1 MRPSTGSE
9 RPSRALMRCDGAR
22 CAGRPTA
29 AGYGSDMGRTALVRR
44 VAIALAAALVA
55 VSCADADP
63 GVSTRRSSA
72 ATEGGGTDDSGDGGT
87 ATPVPEGLPPLLDG
101 DLISDAAVDAVL
113 DESGEV
119 DTEALTAYA
128 TALLVLTPEQQSAAL
143 ADLSLRTELEAASVS
158 GLEAAIGDRA
168 LTEATLVAAYGSV
181 QAQVDAAIAEAA
193 TFEPAGLR
201 RTPPPSSSGGA
212 VAVMGLFM
220 GFIGLTST
228 TSSLLDRSNSFAA
241 DETGLSEGDGVVY
254 GASVDE
260 VGVEMTFNGT
270 QDGVDVQF
278 VAGAVVHPCPNPDG
292 TFTIEALID
301 VKASKGGAGQNAR
314 MELKIDGSVG
324 DDAELA
330 SKNVSN
336 RTQWSDFGGGR
347 GQFLDM
353 TMSGSVGVESAVV
366 NRTGGTVTDEFARL
380 AATMSGL
387 IGAIIS
393 SQLIDASEKAWKSG
407 RCVRLDVTP
416 SAGPDGLTPS
426 QTVDVLAA
434 PRSKIDGQAVGG
446 NVTATLSAGGAS
458 VEPNGSPVP
467 ADANST
473 YTAPGEQDKSGTV
486 SYESRSRRGI
496 GKADVTFSTSKPAA
510 YRVVGGLED
519 WQVDM
524 VVCDVMQPFVLE
536 SPGVG
541 VAEFSGG
548 LSGTYTATGIFNFSY
563 AGTYEI
569 TLENG
574 LGSPGGMVASSGG
587 QIAGEAGSGSE
598 VYSLTPATC

>member
-1 MRPSTGSE
+1 MV
-9 RPSRALMRCDGAR
+9 
-22 CAGRPTA
+22 A
-29 AGYGSDMGRTALVRR
+29 AGYGSIMGRTTLVRR
-44 VAIALAAALVA
+44 VAIALVAALMA
-55 VSCADADP
+55 ASCADADP
-63 GVSTRRSSA
+63 GVSTRRSSVA
-72 ATEGGGTDDSGDGGT
+72 EDTGGGTDDGGA
-87 ATPVPEGLPPLLDG
+87 ATPAPEGLPPLLDG
-101 DLISDAAVDAVL
+101 DRISDAAVDAVL
-113 DESGEV
+113 DDSGEV
-119 DTEALTAYA
+119 DAAALTAYA
-128 TALLVLTPEQQSAAL
+128 AALLDLTPEQQSAAL
-143 ADLSLRTELEAASVS
+143 ADLSLRTELEAAAVS

-168 LTEATLVAAYGSV
+168 LTEAALAGGYGAIR
-181 QAQVDAAIAEAA
+181 AQVDAAIALADTA
-193 TFEPAGLR
+193 QPAGFR
-201 RTPPPSSSGGA
+201 RAASPAPSGGA
-212 VAVMGLFM
+212 VAMIGLFM
-220 GFIGLTST
+220 GYFGLASIAGG
-228 TSSLLDRSNSFAA
+228 LLDASNKIGA
-241 DETGLSEGDGVVY
+241 DETDVIEGDGTTY
-254 GASVDE
+254 GASLGEVDI
-260 VGVEMTFNGT
+260 EMTFNGK
-270 QDGVDVQF
+270 QDGVDIQF
-278 VAGAVVHPCPNPDG
+278 VAGAAVSPCPNPDG
-292 TFTIEALID
+292 TFTIDALID

-314 MELKIDGSVG
+314 MELKIDGTVG

-347 GQFLDM
+347 GQFLDF
-353 TMSGSVGVESAVV
+353 TMSGELGIGPSVV
-366 NRTGGTVTDEFARL
+366 NRTGGTVTDEFAKL
-380 AATMSGL
+380 ATTTSGL
-387 IGAIIS
+387 LSVVIS
-393 SQLIDASEKAWKSG
+393 TQLIDATEKAWKSG

-434 PRSKIDGQAVGG
+434 PRSKIDGQPTGG
-446 NVTATLSAGGAS
+446 NVTATLTAGGAS

-496 GKADVTFSTSKPAA
+496 GKADVTFKTSKPAA
-510 YRVVGGLED
+510 YRVAGGLED

-524 VVCDVMQPFVLE
+524 VVCDVMQPFTLE

-587 QIAGEAGSGSE
+587 QIAGQAGSGSE
-598 VYSLTPATC
+598 VYTLTPATC

>member
-1 MRPSTGSE
+1 MV
-9 RPSRALMRCDGAR
+9 
-22 CAGRPTA
+22 A
-29 AGYGSDMGRTALVRR
+29 AGYGSVMGRTTLVRR
-44 VAIALAAALVA
+44 VAIALAAALMA
-55 VSCADADP
+55 ASCADGDA
-63 GVSTRRSSA
+63 GVSTRRSSD
-72 ATEGGGTDDSGDGGT
+72 ATAGTAGTAGTEDGGGDAAPPT
-87 ATPVPEGLPPLLDG
+87 PEGLPPLLDG

-113 DESGEV
+113 DDGGDV
-119 DTEALTAYA
+119 DDEALAAYA
-128 TALLVLTPEQQSAAL
+128 SALIGLPPEQQRAVL
-143 ADLSLRTELEAASVS
+143 ADLSLRTDLAAASVS

-168 LTEATLVAAYGSV
+168 LTEAALTGAYAAV
-181 QAQVDAAIAEAA
+181 QTQVDTAIAEATA
-193 TFEPAGLR
+193 LEPAGFLR
-201 RTPPPSSSGGA
+201 TSAPSPSAGA
-212 VAVMGLFM
+212 VATGGLFL
-220 GFIGLTST
+220 GYFGLATSAG
-228 TSSLLDRSNSFAA
+228 SLLDRSNSFAA

-254 GASVDE
+254 GASIDE
-260 VGVEMTFNGT
+260 VGVEMTFNGK

-292 TFTIEALID
+292 TFTIEVLID

-314 MELKIDGSVG
+314 MELKIDGTVG

-347 GQFLDM
+347 GQFLDI
-353 TMSGSVGVESAVV
+353 TMSGEVGIGPAVV
-366 NRTGGTVTDEFARL
+366 NRTGGTVTDEFAKL
-380 AATMSGL
+380 ATTMSGL
-387 IGAIIS
+387 IGAAIS
-393 SQLIDASEKAWKSG
+393 MQLIDATEKAWKSG

-434 PRSKIDGQAVGG
+434 PRSKIDGQPTGG

-486 SYESRSRRGI
+486 SYESRSKRGI
-496 GKADVTFSTSKPAA
+496 GKADVTFKTSKPAA
-510 YRVVGGLED
+510 YRVAGGLED

-524 VVCDVMQPFVLE
+524 VVCDVMQAFTLE

-587 QIAGEAGSGSE
+587 QIAGQAGSGSE
-598 VYSLTPATC
+598 VYTLTPATC

>member
-1 MRPSTGSE
+1 MRRSTGSE
-9 RPSRALMRCDGAR
+9 RPEPFPGAE
-22 CAGRPTA
+22 
-29 AGYGSDMGRTALVRR
+29 
-44 VAIALAAALVA
+44 
-55 VSCADADP
+55 
-63 GVSTRRSSA
+63 RSFA
-72 ATEGGGTDDSGDGGT
+72 
-87 ATPVPEGLPPLLDG
+87 
-101 DLISDAAVDAVL
+101 L
-113 DESGEV
+113 DES
-119 DTEALTAYA
+119 
-128 TALLVLTPEQQSAAL
+128 
-143 ADLSLRTELEAASVS
+143 
-158 GLEAAIGDRA
+158 
-168 LTEATLVAAYGSV
+168 
-181 QAQVDAAIAEAA
+181 
-193 TFEPAGLR
+193 
-201 RTPPPSSSGGA
+201 
-212 VAVMGLFM
+212 
-220 GFIGLTST
+220 
-228 TSSLLDRSNSFAA
+228 NSFRP
-241 DETGLSEGDGVVY
+241 DETGLIEGNGSTTN
-254 GASVDE
+254 ASIDD
-260 VGVEMTFNGT
+260 VGIEMTFTGP

-278 VAGAVVHPCPNPDG
+278 LAGTVMRPCPKPDG
-292 TFTIEALID
+292 TFSIEAVID

-314 MELKIDGSVG
+314 IELQIDGTVG

-330 SKNVSN
+330 SKNVTN

-347 GQFLDM
+347 GQFLDITM
-353 TMSGSVGVESAVV
+353 TGEVGLGLPVL
-366 NRTGGTVTDEFARL
+366 NRSGGTVTDEFAKL
-380 AATMSGL
+380 ATTTSGL
-387 IGAIIS
+387 LSVVIS
-393 SQLIDASEKAWKSG
+393 TQLIDATEKAWKSG

-434 PRSKIDGQAVGG
+434 PRSKIDGQPTGG
-446 NVTATLSAGGAS
+446 NVTATLTAGGAS

-496 GKADVTFSTSKPAA
+496 GKADVTFKTSKPAA
-510 YRVVGGLED
+510 YRVAGGLED

-524 VVCDVMQPFVLE
+524 VVCDVMQPFTLE

-587 QIAGEAGSGSE
+587 QIAGQAGSGSE
-598 VYSLTPATC
+598 VYTLTPATC